1 MCYDSVILL
10 TNQARPHCGLMFL
23 CGDAPGSKRTFPIMT
38 KHITLGVT
46 GCIGAYKA
54 ILVLRGLQQL
64 GATVE
69 VVMTEA
75 ATHFIQPL
83 TFQALSGK
91 PVHTSHWGRD
101 DDTNIAHIALAQRT
115 DALVIAPATA
125 NCLAKLAH
133 GIADDFLSTVYL
145 AATCPT
151 FVAPAMNVEMWRHP
165 ATQDNLARLR
175 ARGVH
180 IIEPEAGFL
189 ACGMV
194 GEGRLA
200 DPDRIVETVWTSLAT
215 LETTLETTP
224 RDLTGDHVLVT
235 AGPTIEDIDP
245 VRYLTN
251 RSSGKMGYA
260 VARAAQ
266 VRGATVTLISGPTR
280 LTPPEGV
287 ETIAVRST
295 REMYEAVLRCLPA
308 ATMVIKA
315 AAVCDYRPRQ
325 VATEKLKKTPAP
337 LRQLDL
343 EPTEDIL
350 AAVSARKGSRFV
362 VGFAAETGWSLEAAL
377 EKLRRKGADLLVFND
392 VTEAGAGFDTDT
404 NRATFVLASGETR
417 TLPLMTKEALAH
429 EILNLARQQRPM
441 AHPPTPECQM
451 LECR

>member
-1 MCYDSVILL
+1 
-10 TNQARPHCGLMFL
+10 
-23 CGDAPGSKRTFPIMT
+23 MT

-54 ILVLRGLQQL
+54 ILVLRGLQQF

-75 ATHFIQPL
+75 ATRFIQPL

-91 PVHTSHWGRD
+91 PVYTSHWGRD
-101 DDTNIAHIALAQRT
+101 DDTDIAHIALAQRT

-151 FVAPAMNVEMWRHP
+151 FVAPAMNVDMWRHP
-165 ATQDNLARLR
+165 ATQENLARLR

-200 DPDRIVETVWTSLAT
+200 DPARIVETVWTAL
-215 LETTLETTP
+215 TTLETTP

-266 VRGATVTLISGPTR
+266 ARGATVTLISGPTR

-295 REMYEAVLRCLPA
+295 REMYDAVLQYLPA

-429 EILNLARQQRPM
+429 EILNLVRQQRLM
-441 AHPPTPECQM
+441 ARPQTPECQT
-451 LECR
+451 LECM

>member
-1 MCYDSVILL
+1 
-10 TNQARPHCGLMFL
+10 
-23 CGDAPGSKRTFPIMT
+23 MT

-75 ATHFIQPL
+75 ATRFIQPL

-101 DDTNIAHIALAQRT
+101 DDTDIAHIALAQRT
-115 DALVIAPATA
+115 HALVIAPATA
-125 NCLAKLAH
+125 NSLARLAH

-165 ATQDNLARLR
+165 ATQENLARLR

-180 IIEPEAGFL
+180 ILEPEAGFL

-200 DPDRIVETVWTSLAT
+200 DPDRIVDAVWSYLAAAPGPAT
-215 LETTLETTP
+215 PGGIP

-266 VRGATVTLISGPTR
+266 ARGATVTLVSGPTR

-295 REMYEAVLRCLPA
+295 REMYGAVLRCLPA

-325 VATEKLKKTPAP
+325 VAVEKLKKTCPRCASSTSNRPKTSLPRLARRRGPASSSALLPKPAGRGRPPWKSSGAKALTFWCSTMSPSPAP
-337 LRQLDL
+337 GL
-343 EPTEDIL
+343 I
-350 AAVSARKGSRFV
+350 
-362 VGFAAETGWSLEAAL
+362 
-377 EKLRRKGADLLVFND
+377 
-392 VTEAGAGFDTDT
+392 
-404 NRATFVLASGETR
+404 
-417 TLPLMTKEALAH
+417 
-429 EILNLARQQRPM
+429 
-441 AHPPTPECQM
+441 PTPTGPPLFCP
-451 LECR
+451 RAKPGPFR

>member
-1 MCYDSVILL
+1 
-10 TNQARPHCGLMFL
+10 
-23 CGDAPGSKRTFPIMT
+23 MT

-75 ATHFIQPL
+75 ATRFIQPL

-91 PVHTSHWGRD
+91 PVYTSHWGRD
-101 DDTNIAHIALAQRT
+101 DDTDIAHIALAQRT
-115 DALVIAPATA
+115 NALVIAPATA
-125 NCLAKLAH
+125 NGLARLAH

-165 ATQDNLARLR
+165 ATQENLARLR

-180 IIEPEAGFL
+180 ILEPEAGFL

-200 DPDRIVETVWTSLAT
+200 DPDRIVDAVWSYLAAAPGPAT
-215 LETTLETTP
+215 PGGIP

-266 VRGATVTLISGPTR
+266 ARGATVTLVSGPTR

-295 REMYEAVLRCLPA
+295 REMYDAVLRCLPA

-350 AAVSARKGSRFV
+350 AAVGAQKGSRFV
-362 VGFAAETGWSLEAAL
+362 VGFAAETGWSREAAL

-392 VTEAGAGFDTDT
+392 VTESGAGFDTDT
-404 NRATFVLASGETR
+404 NRATFVLSTGETR
-417 TLPLMTKEALAH
+417 TLPLMTKDELAH
-429 EILNLARQQRPM
+429 EILNVAHQQRPV
-441 AHPPTPECQM
+441 APPPTPECQM
-451 LECR
+451 LERM

>member
-1 MCYDSVILL
+1 M
-10 TNQARPHCGLMFL
+10 
-23 CGDAPGSKRTFPIMT
+23 
-38 KHITLGVT
+38 
-46 GCIGAYKA
+46 
-54 ILVLRGLQQL
+54 
-64 GATVE
+64 
-69 VVMTEA
+69 
-75 ATHFIQPL
+75 
-83 TFQALSGK
+83 
-91 PVHTSHWGRD
+91 
-101 DDTNIAHIALAQRT
+101 
-115 DALVIAPATA
+115 
-125 NCLAKLAH
+125 
-133 GIADDFLSTVYL
+133 
-145 AATCPT
+145 
-151 FVAPAMNVEMWRHP
+151 
-165 ATQDNLARLR
+165 R

-180 IIEPEAGFL
+180 ILEPEAGFL

-200 DPDRIVETVWTSLAT
+200 DPDRIVDAVWSYLAAAPGPAT
-215 LETTLETTP
+215 PGGIP

-266 VRGATVTLISGPTR
+266 ARGATVTLVSGPTR

-295 REMYEAVLRCLPA
+295 REMYGAVLRCLPA

-325 VATEKLKKTPAP
+325 VAVEKLKKTLSP

-350 AAVSARKGSRFV
+350 AAVGAQKGSRFV
-362 VGFAAETGWSLEAAL
+362 VGFAAETGWSREAAL

-392 VTEAGAGFDTDT
+392 VTESGAGFDTDT
-404 NRATFVLASGETR
+404 NRATFVLSTGETR
-417 TLPLMTKEALAH
+417 TLPLMTKDELAH
-429 EILNLARQQRPM
+429 EILNVARQQRPV
-441 AHPPTPECQM
+441 AHPDAGVPDAGAYVMEEFVATPSVGLNRRVLVVDDEAEIRLFFKDFLSDCQVCTAADGSEVAPLLASFRPHLVITDLRM
-451 LECR
+451 PRQGGWLSSNSSRPMTRPSRC

>member
-1 MCYDSVILL
+1 
-10 TNQARPHCGLMFL
+10 
-23 CGDAPGSKRTFPIMT
+23 MT

-69 VVMTEA
+69 VVMTES
-75 ATHFIQPL
+75 ATRFIQPL

-91 PVHTSHWGRD
+91 PVYTSHWGRD
-101 DDTNIAHIALAQRT
+101 DDTEIAHIALAQRT

-165 ATQDNLARLR
+165 ATQENLARLR
-175 ARGVH
+175 ARGVR

-194 GEGRLA
+194 GDGRLA
-200 DPDRIVETVWTSLAT
+200 DPAGIVGTVWTSLAAQ
-215 LETTLETTP
+215 ETTP
-224 RDLTGDHVLVT
+224 RDLTGNHVLVT

-260 VARAAQ
+260 VARAAHA
-266 VRGATVTLISGPTR
+266 RGATVTLISGPTR
-280 LTPPEGV
+280 LSPPEGV

-295 REMYEAVLRCLPA
+295 REMYDAVLRYLPA
-308 ATMVIKA
+308 ATLVIKA

-325 VATEKLKKTPAP
+325 VAVEKLKKTQSP

-350 AAVSARKGSRFV
+350 AAVGARKGSRFV
-362 VGFAAETGWSLEAAL
+362 VGFAAETGWSREAAL

-404 NRATFVLASGETR
+404 NRATFVLATGETR
-417 TLPLMTKEALAH
+417 ALPLMTKDELAH
-429 EILNLARQQRPM
+429 EILNLARPPQPVV
-441 AHPPTPECQM
+441 HPQTQERM
-451 LECR
+451 

>member
-1 MCYDSVILL
+1 
-10 TNQARPHCGLMFL
+10 
-23 CGDAPGSKRTFPIMT
+23 MT
-38 KHITLGVT
+38 KHFILGVT

-54 ILVLRGLQQL
+54 ILVLRGLQQR

-69 VVMTEA
+69 VVMTES
-75 ATHFIQPL
+75 ATRFIQPL

-91 PVHTSHWGRD
+91 PVYTSHWERD
-101 DDTNIAHIALAQRT
+101 DDTEIAHIALARRT
-115 DALVIAPATA
+115 EALIIAPATA

-133 GIADDFLSTVYL
+133 GIADDFLSTLYL
-145 AATCPT
+145 AVTCPI

-175 ARGVH
+175 ERGVH
-180 IIEPEAGFL
+180 LIAPEAGFL

-200 DPDRIVETVWTSLAT
+200 DPTHIVETVWQSLVKEEQN
-215 LETTLETTP
+215 L
-224 RDLTGDHVLVT
+224 RDLIADHVLVT

-260 VARAAQ
+260 IARAAQ
-266 VRGATVTLISGPTR
+266 MRGATVTLISGPTQ
-280 LTPPEGV
+280 LPPPPGV
-287 ETIAVRST
+287 ETIMVRST
-295 REMYEAVLRCLPA
+295 REMYNAVLQHLPE
-308 ATMVIKA
+308 ATIVIKA

-325 VATEKLKKTPAP
+325 VATEKIKKTSSP

-350 AAVSARKGSRFV
+350 AAVGSRKGSRFV
-362 VGFAAETGWSLEAAL
+362 VGFAAETGWSLETAL
-377 EKLRRKGADLLVFND
+377 EKLHRKGADLLVIND

-404 NRATFVLASGETR
+404 NRVTFVLATGEIQS
-417 TLPLMTKEALAH
+417 LPLMTKDEVAH
-429 EILNLARQQRPM
+429 EILNLSCRQRLDFHGQAQDICHGRIN
-441 AHPPTPECQM
+441 
-451 LECR
+451 RYSG

>member
-1 MCYDSVILL
+1 
-10 TNQARPHCGLMFL
+10 
-23 CGDAPGSKRTFPIMT
+23 MT

-75 ATHFIQPL
+75 ATRFIQPL

-91 PVHTSHWGRD
+91 PVYTSHWGRD
-101 DDTNIAHIALAQRT
+101 DDTDIAHIALAQRT

-125 NCLAKLAH
+125 NGLAKLAH

-165 ATQDNLARLR
+165 ATQENLARLR
-175 ARGVH
+175 ARGVQ

-200 DPDRIVETVWTSLAT
+200 DPDRIVDVVWSFLAGPGSI
-215 LETTLETTP
+215 P

-266 VRGATVTLISGPTR
+266 ARGATVTLITGPTR
-280 LTPPEGV
+280 LNPPEGV
-287 ETIAVRST
+287 ETLAVRST
-295 REMYEAVLRCLPA
+295 REMYDAVLQCLPA

-325 VATEKLKKTPAP
+325 VAVAKLKKNRSP
-337 LRQLDL
+337 LHQLEL

-350 AAVSARKGSRFV
+350 AAVSARKGDRFV
-362 VGFAAETGWSLEAAL
+362 VGFAAETGWSPEAAL
-377 EKLRRKGADLLVFND
+377 EKLRHKGVDLLVFND

-404 NRATFVLASGETR
+404 NRATFILSTGEIR
-417 TLPLMTKEALAH
+417 ALPLMTKDELAH
-429 EILNLARQQRPM
+429 EILNLARHPRPI
-441 AHPPTPECQM
+441 APP
-451 LECR
+451 L

>member
-10 TNQARPHCGLMFL
+10 TNQARPHYGLMFL
-23 CGDAPGSKRTFPIMT
+23 CGDAPGSKRTFPMT

-75 ATHFIQPL
+75 ATRFIQPL

-91 PVHTSHWGRD
+91 PVYTSHWGRD
-101 DDTNIAHIALAQRT
+101 DDTEIAHIALAQRT
-115 DALVIAPATA
+115 NALVIAPATA
-125 NCLAKLAH
+125 NCLARLAH
-133 GIADDFLSTVYL
+133 GIADDFLSTIYL

-165 ATQDNLARLR
+165 ATQENLSRLR

-194 GEGRLA
+194 GDGRLA
-200 DPDRIVETVWTSLAT
+200 DPARIVETVWTSLAT
-215 LETTLETTP
+215 KIP

-266 VRGATVTLISGPTR
+266 ARGATVTLISGPTR

-295 REMYEAVLRCLPA
+295 REMYDAVLRCLPT

-325 VATEKLKKTPAP
+325 VAMEKLKKTQSP

-404 NRATFVLASGETR
+404 NRATFILASGETR
-417 TLPLMTKEALAH
+417 TLPLMTKEELAH
-429 EILNLARQQRPM
+429 EILNLAHHQRPM
-441 AHPPTPECQM
+441 APPRTPECQTP
-451 LECR
+451 ECM

>member
-1 MCYDSVILL
+1 
-10 TNQARPHCGLMFL
+10 
-23 CGDAPGSKRTFPIMT
+23 MT
-38 KHITLGVT
+38 KHVTLGVT

-75 ATHFIQPL
+75 ATRFIQPL

-91 PVHTSHWGRD
+91 PVYTSHWGRD
-101 DDTNIAHIALAQRT
+101 ADTDIAHIALAQRT

-133 GIADDFLSTVYL
+133 GLADDFLSTVYL

-151 FVAPAMNVEMWRHP
+151 FIAPAMNVEMWRHP
-165 ATQDNLARLR
+165 ATQENLARLR

-194 GEGRLA
+194 GDGRLA
-200 DPDRIVETVWTSLAT
+200 DPARIVETVWTALAT
-215 LETTLETTP
+215 PEKPP

-266 VRGATVTLISGPTR
+266 ARGATVTLVTGPTR
-280 LTPPEGV
+280 LTPPDGV

-295 REMYEAVLRCLPA
+295 REMYDAVLRCLPA
-308 ATMVIKA
+308 ATMVVKA

-325 VATEKLKKTPAP
+325 VAVEKLKKNTSPV
-337 LRQLDL
+337 RQLEL

-350 AAVSARKGSRFV
+350 AAVGAQKGSRFV
-362 VGFAAETGWSLEAAL
+362 VGFAAETGWSREAAM

-404 NRATFVLASGETR
+404 NRATFILASGETR
-417 TLPLMTKEALAH
+417 TLPLMTKDELAH
-429 EILNLARQQRPM
+429 EILNLARRPRPAAAPRM
-441 AHPPTPECQM
+441 QER
-451 LECR
+451 L

>member
-1 MCYDSVILL
+1 MASPL
-10 TNQARPHCGLMFL
+10 
-23 CGDAPGSKRTFPIMT
+23 T

-54 ILVLRGLQQL
+54 ILIMRGFQQA

-75 ATHFIQPL
+75 ATRFIQPL

-91 PVHTSHWGRD
+91 PVYTSHWGRENG
-101 DDTNIAHIALAQRT
+101 TEIAHIALARRT

-133 GIADDFLSTVYL
+133 GIADDFLSTLYL
-145 AATCPT
+145 AVTGPV
-151 FVAPAMNVEMWRHP
+151 FVAPAMNVEMWHHP
-165 ATQDNLARLR
+165 ATQENLARLR

-180 IIEPEAGFL
+180 IIEPESGSL
-189 ACGMV
+189 ACGDV

-200 DPDRIVETVWTSLAT
+200 DPARIVDLVWQTLLAT
-215 LETTLETTP
+215 DFSEKT
-224 RDLTGDHVLVT
+224 RNDLVGDHVLVT

-245 VRYLTN
+245 IRYLTN

-260 VARAAQ
+260 VARAARA
-266 VRGATVTLISGPTR
+266 RGATVTLVSGPTR
-280 LTPPEGV
+280 LVPPAGV

-295 REMYEAVLRCLPA
+295 HDMYEAVMRHLPA
-308 ATMVIKA
+308 ATIVVKA

-325 VATEKLKKTPAP
+325 FATAKLKKSLLPNY
-337 LRQLDL
+337 QLEL

-350 AAVSARKGSRFV
+350 AAVGAQKGGRFV
-362 VGFAAETGWSLEAAL
+362 VGFAAETSWSPEAAL
-377 EKLRRKGADLLVFND
+377 EKLRQKGADLLVFNN

-404 NRATFVLASGETR
+404 NRATFVLATGQILP
-417 TLPLMTKEALAH
+417 LPLMTKDELAH
-429 EILNLARQQRPM
+429 EIFNLVCRQRS
-441 AHPPTPECQM
+441 ATSVSVAGEV
-451 LECR
+451 

>member
-1 MCYDSVILL
+1 
-10 TNQARPHCGLMFL
+10 
-23 CGDAPGSKRTFPIMT
+23 MT

-54 ILVLRGLQQL
+54 ILVLRELQQL
-64 GATVE
+64 GMTVE
-69 VVMTEA
+69 VVMTDA
-75 ATHFIQPL
+75 ATRFIQPL

-91 PVHTSHWGRD
+91 PVYTSHWGREN
-101 DDTNIAHIALAQRT
+101 DTEIAHIALAQRT
-115 DALVIAPATA
+115 DALLIAPATA

-133 GIADDFLSTVYL
+133 GIADDFLSTLYL
-145 AATCPT
+145 AATCPIL
-151 FVAPAMNVEMWRHP
+151 VAPAMNVEMWRHP
-165 ATQDNLARLR
+165 ATQENLARLR

-200 DPDRIVETVWTSLAT
+200 EPDRIVAALQQVLQRVAEEATPPGADLA
-215 LETTLETTP
+215 
-224 RDLTGDHVLVT
+224 GQHVLVT

-245 VRYLTN
+245 IRYLTN

-266 VRGATVTLISGPTR
+266 ARGATVTLISGPTR
-280 LTPPEGV
+280 LTPPAGV

-295 REMYEAVLRCLPA
+295 REMYDAVLQRLPA
-308 ATMVIKA
+308 ATMVVKA

-325 VATEKLKKTPAP
+325 VAAGKLKKTTFPQH
-337 LRQLDL
+337 QLDL

-350 AAVSARKGSRFV
+350 AAVGTQKGSRFV
-362 VGFAAETGWSLEAAL
+362 VGFAAETEWSPAAAL
-377 EKLRRKGADLLVFND
+377 EKLRRKGADLLVFNN

-404 NRATFVLASGETR
+404 NRATFILPTGEVH
-417 TLPLMTKEALAH
+417 TLPLMTKDELAH
-429 EILNLARQQRPM
+429 EILTLARDRQLVTHTQ
-441 AHPPTPECQM
+441 AQGAV
-451 LECR
+451 

>member
-1 MCYDSVILL
+1 
-10 TNQARPHCGLMFL
+10 
-23 CGDAPGSKRTFPIMT
+23 MT
-38 KHITLGVT
+38 KHVTLGVT

-64 GATVE
+64 GATIE
-69 VVMTEA
+69 IIMTES
-75 ATHFIQPL
+75 ATRFIQPL

-101 DDTNIAHIALAQRT
+101 ADTDIAHIALAQRT

-133 GIADDFLSTVYL
+133 GLADDFLSTVYL

-151 FVAPAMNVEMWRHP
+151 FIAPAMNVEMWWHP
-165 ATQDNLARLR
+165 ATQENLARLR

-194 GEGRLA
+194 GDGRLA
-200 DPDRIVETVWTSLAT
+200 DPARIVETVWTVLAT
-215 LETTLETTP
+215 PEKTP

-266 VRGATVTLISGPTR
+266 ARGATVTLITGPTR
-280 LTPPEGV
+280 LTPPDGV

-295 REMYEAVLRCLPA
+295 REMYDAVLRCLPA
-308 ATMVIKA
+308 ATVVVKA

-325 VATEKLKKTPAP
+325 VAVEKLKKTMSPV
-337 LRQLDL
+337 RQIEL

-350 AAVSARKGSRFV
+350 AAVGAQKGSRFV
-362 VGFAAETGWSLEAAL
+362 VGFAAETGWSREAAL
-377 EKLRRKGADLLVFND
+377 EKLRRKGADMLVFND
-392 VTEAGAGFDTDT
+392 ITEAGAGFDTDT

-417 TLPLMTKEALAH
+417 SLPLMTKDELAH
-429 EILNLARQQRPM
+429 EILNLARRPQP
-441 AHPPTPECQM
+441 AAPPPDAGAPVMEGQER
-451 LECR
+451 L

>member
-1 MCYDSVILL
+1 
-10 TNQARPHCGLMFL
+10 
-23 CGDAPGSKRTFPIMT
+23 MT

-75 ATHFIQPL
+75 ATRFIQPL
-83 TFQALSGK
+83 TFQAISGK
-91 PVHTSHWGRD
+91 PVYTSHWGRD
-101 DDTNIAHIALAQRT
+101 DDAEIAHIALAQRT
-115 DALVIAPATA
+115 NALVIAPATA

-165 ATQDNLARLR
+165 ATQENLARLR

-180 IIEPEAGFL
+180 IIEPESGFL

-194 GEGRLA
+194 GDGRLA
-200 DPDRIVETVWTSLAT
+200 DPARIVETVWTSLAT
-215 LETTLETTP
+215 LEKTP
-224 RDLTGDHVLVT
+224 RDLVGDHVLVT

-260 VARAAQ
+260 VARAAHA
-266 VRGATVTLISGPTR
+266 RGATVTLISGPTR

-287 ETIAVRST
+287 ATIAVRSS
-295 REMYEAVLRCLPA
+295 REMYDAVLRCLPA

-325 VATEKLKKTPAP
+325 VAVEKLKKTQAP

-350 AAVSARKGSRFV
+350 AAVSAQKGSRFV
-362 VGFAAETGWSLEAAL
+362 VGFAAETGWSPEAAL

-404 NRATFVLASGETR
+404 NRATFILATGETR
-417 TLPLMTKEALAH
+417 SLPLMTKEELAH
-429 EILNLARQQRPM
+429 EILNMARHHRVA
-441 AHPPTPECQM
+441 AHAQTQEYM
-451 LECR
+451 